1 MSTKR
6 TRTCGSGLSPMG
18 RWSYVVVIAVAALA
32 ASNSIALGAGRGNCC
47 DRGKPLEDGQRY
59 YPVKGSA
66 WRLAVAD
73 VTGDGKNELIYGA
86 YDGAVRCQDLSSGK
100 IIWEVSTN
108 SFPFSIAA
116 RDVDHDGK
124 AEVFAAAADGG
135 LYAIKPDGKLLWI
148 FRSKLPLYNVAVGDI
163 QPGGDL
169 EIVCGGVDRNVYI
182 LSSSGKEIARSKVER
197 LVHCLAVGDLDN
209 DGADEVFV
217 VDGKDNHVFVEVWD
231 LTNNEYKMV
240 WRKTLGLPKE
250 WPYWESSGKFHPY
263 SVDIADLDGD
273 GIPEILMGEGFYN
286 EQTVMA
292 MSAEGNP
299 LWFYKPSEK
308 FIGEIYSDRFIGK
321 TYYEYFSTAFV
332 KAAEIDPDSDCKE
345 VVVAFGGVVILLDG
359 KGNVLNEASA
369 PVGFTDLVLDDKTAY
384 LGSSPNGDNTVYR
397 VAMDKNWVTAV
408 NGIRRQGIAREI
420 GESLSKL
427 RSQVMAYR
435 GTAAKD
441 RSVHEIQIGGA
452 IDRIKADGACRDKF
466 IKIREWYRSQFPYDN
481 FKYVTIMN
489 IQEPTPPLDEQGR
502 HWWGRKSWRAN
513 ISNIMTTLTKDE
525 LVETARWIEE
535 HKIPTYFLIAHVS
548 MPSISLKTAERM
560 LKAAPKYL
568 MGFCD
573 GETSSPAPR
582 PISKFYK
589 HYYGPLADLCIK
601 YGYRKF
607 VIWPKD
613 NWWMSAP
620 SMKSVYDELFSGERW
635 KVIAATT
642 EDSNSR
648 TAEINLMARAGL
660 WLAGLTDP
668 WTVLIHKDLLTFSWY
683 HLWAYQKHGHPYLRV
698 LAAHTL
704 MGATNYKFRITN
716 IRPDGDSFQFTD
728 IGKESMEIFLHM
740 LGKEIIFTPK
750 REEVVGMSRVGI
762 AVHEPPAKWLR
773 DAHNFHG
780 IHIWKDDP
788 ELHNAVIPHNGVM
801 WGNTETPEH
810 ALQKVLL
817 EKKRQFGYN
826 VPATPYG
833 PFVIVP
839 VHADL
844 SKVPLVE
851 EWWHTDGIYVWQ
863 DGGEKLTG
871 MKAARALK
879 ASFEKAAEKL
889 PFRTSGHV
897 FFQVIKMDDNK
908 YRLYAIDP
916 ELFEPEDRNV
926 TLKVQLKGEFS
937 IRDILSGEDIPV
949 HDKKAQFIVPA
960 GSLRILEAMRK

>member
-6 TRTCGSGLSPMG
+6 VRTFESGSSLMG
-18 RWSYVVVIAVAALA
+18 KWSYVVVIAVAALA

-47 DRGKPLEDGQRY
+47 DSGKPLEDGQMY

-116 RDVDHDGK
+116 RDVNHDGK

-169 EIVCGGVDRNVYI
+169 EIACGGIDRNVYI
-182 LSSSGKEIARSKVER
+182 LSSGGKEIARSKVAR
-197 LVHCLAVGDLDN
+197 LVHRLAVGNLDN
-209 DGADEVFV
+209 DRADEVFV
-217 VDGKDNHVFVEVWD
+217 VDANGNHVFAEVWGFEND
-231 LTNNEYKMV
+231 EYKMV
-240 WRKTLGLPKE
+240 WRKPIDLPDE
-250 WPYWESSGKFHPY
+250 WPYWESGGKFHPY
-263 SVDIADLDGD
+263 SVDIGDLDGD
-273 GIPEILMGEGFYN
+273 GISEILMGDTFYN
-286 EQTVMA
+286 EQAVMA
-292 MSAEGNP
+292 MSADGNS
-299 LWFYKPSEK
+299 LWFYTTIEK
-308 FIGEIYSDRFIGK
+308 YHGEEFALYGERFTGK
-321 TYYEYFSTAFV
+321 THYEYFGTAFV
-332 KAAEIDPDSDCKE
+332 KTGEIEPDSPGKE
-345 VVVAFGGVVILLDG
+345 VVVAAGGEVTLLD
-359 KGNVLNEASA
+359 KNGNALKEASA
-369 PVGFTDLVLDDKTAY
+369 PVGFTDVVLDDKVAY

-397 VAMDKNWVTAV
+397 ISMDDDWVPIV
-408 NGIRRQGIAREI
+408 NNFQRQGIAKKI
-420 GESLSKL
+420 GENLAKL
-427 RSQVMAYR
+427 RKQVLAYQEDK
-435 GTAAKD
+435 TEN
-441 RSVHEIQIGGA
+441 HA
-452 IDRIKADGACRDKF
+452 IHTIMIKP
-466 IKIREWYRSQFPYDN
+466 IKPNDAFSYQKYKKKVEWYRSQFPYEN
-481 FKYVTIMN
+481 LKYATAIGLK
-489 IQEPTPPLDEQGR
+489 ETTPPLDEKGNP
-502 HWWGRKSWRAN
+502 WWGRKSWRSGMNKLAAT
-513 ISNIMTTLTKDE
+513 MTKEEIEKTSQ
-525 LVETARWIEE
+525 WIEE
-535 HKIPTYFLIAHVS
+535 HKIPTFFWVNHVS
-548 MPSISLKTAERM
+548 MPFISVETAEKM

-568 MGFCD
+568 MGFRD
-573 GETSSPAPR
+573 SESSSPVPR
-582 PISKFYK
+582 DISRFYK
-589 HYYGPLADLCIK
+589 YHYGPLADLCVK
-601 YGYRKF
+601 YGYKKCI
-607 VIWPKD
+607 IWPKAT
-613 NWWMSAP
+613 WWMSVP
-620 SMKSVYDELFSGERW
+620 SIKSVYDELFRGERW
-635 KVIAATT
+635 KVIAASTV
-642 EDSNSR
+642 ESNSR
-648 TAEINLMARAGL
+648 NAEINLMARTGL
-660 WLAGLTDP
+660 WLAGLIEP
-668 WTVLIHKDLLTFSWY
+668 WNVSMYYDTFTFSWY
-683 HLWAYQKHGHPYLRV
+683 HLWAYHKHGHPYFRL

-704 MGATNYKFRITN
+704 MGGINYNFTMTD
-716 IRPDGDSFQFTD
+716 IRPEGDSFQFTD
-728 IGKESMEIFLHM
+728 VGREYIEIFLHM

-863 DGGEKLTG
+863 EGGEKLTG

-879 ASFEKAAEKL
+879 TSFEKAAEKL

-949 HDKKAQFIVPA
+949 HGKKAQFIVPA
-960 GSLRILEAMRK
+960 GSLRILEAVRK